1 MFCVEEMLS
10 TFSAITVLYHY
21 HIVFKVNLNWL
32 LCFHNIM
39 MSVRAR
45 VDFLNLVGIFSESH
59 PRMDYLFLEFSVCL
73 ANLLE
78 SYGS

>member
-32 LCFHNIM
+32 LCFYKIM